1 MPVDKVTLD
10 SLSMCWFITEPR
22 PDYPESP
29 EEDMNNCL
37 MCGAAEHCSVRIG
50 ILPQD
55 KGEFDISG
63 MPDKWNNLGYYRKRF
78 HGLWHNEGE
87 PNV

>member
-29 EEDMNNCL
+29 EEDMNNCPV
-37 MCGAAEHCSVRIG
+37 CKDSEYCPVRAG
-50 ILPQD
+50 MPPQD
-55 KGEFDISG
+55 KFDFDTG
-63 MPDKWNNLGYYRKRF
+63 DYGDKWNNLGYYRKRF